1 IRDGLGQQGLSRTG
15 GAIEQDAL
23 WCLDP
28 DPLEDLGVSQRELD
42 HLADFL
48 DLVLEA
54 ADVLVGHPRDAYVLR
69 FVDGPEAEHR
79 LLADY
84 HWPAGR
90 HGTLDCEIYRL
101 THDVEGKG
109 IALGHHA
116 PLESLGK
123 VFLESGYL

>member
-1 IRDGLGQQGLSRTG
+1 LLSILFPYTSLFR
-15 GAIEQDAL
+15 
-23 WCLDP
+23 
-28 DPLEDLGVSQRELD
+28 SELD

-109 IALGHHA
+109 DRKSTRLNSSHVA
-116 PLESLGK
+116 
-123 VFLESGYL
+123 